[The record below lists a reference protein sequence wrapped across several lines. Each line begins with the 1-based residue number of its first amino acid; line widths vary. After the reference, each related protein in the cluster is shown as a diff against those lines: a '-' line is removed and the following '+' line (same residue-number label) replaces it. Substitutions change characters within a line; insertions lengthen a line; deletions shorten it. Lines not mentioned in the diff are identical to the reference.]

1 MVVVLLKLARRHGRM
16 TPRGV
21 EVSVSHRVLALAAT
35 TSRKTVGRILG
46 RSTWL
51 QKGEPGSGKKSGT
64 LVLLPPLGGFKKGRA
79 KRPHSNHRGS
89 IESKPT
95 ASGDTLRGPFSAPR
109 LRWSAPGILRLGKTA
124 EAAIDYLES
133 LGGRADIRKL
143 GELLHVNSKR
153 LRDFRRRV
161 VARLAERGIVS
172 VMGDT
177 VTLVDNWLEALNVER
192 VAMGEIAAYR
202 RDLVKFNCERK
213 AYASRHKHLAEKAPS
228 DAELERQRKQRVAD
242 ALEILQ
248 TRNSGPYM
256 ILRTYLTGETR
267 FDYVVHAVAYY
278 YDFSSPE
285 AWRSAV
291 ERAVQLIAGASAQG
305 A

>member
-1 MVVVLLKLARRHGRM
+1 
-16 TPRGV
+16 
-21 EVSVSHRVLALAAT
+21 
-35 TSRKTVGRILG
+35 
-46 RSTWL
+46 
-51 QKGEPGSGKKSGT
+51 
-64 LVLLPPLGGFKKGRA
+64 
-79 KRPHSNHRGS
+79 
-89 IESKPT
+89 
-95 ASGDTLRGPFSAPR
+95 
-109 LRWSAPGILRLGKTA
+109 
-124 EAAIDYLES
+124 
-133 LGGRADIRKL
+133 
-143 GELLHVNSKR
+143 
-153 LRDFRRRV
+153 
-161 VARLAERGIVS
+161 
-172 VMGDT
+172 MGDT

-291 ERAVQLIAGASAQG
+291 ERAVQLIAGDSAHD